1 MSVHAPG
8 AMRAAE
14 AILNGNRSI
23 STSEG
28 EKGPG
33 ELADYIEAETRIV
46 ELIDA
51 SRRLLQRIDDN
62 PEALSKSEAATE
74 SGPSLEQRVEQLRTA
89 LQAVLDGEDGAG
101 GGKGH

>member
-14 AILNGNRSI
+14 VILNGRREI
-23 STSEG
+23 TTSEG
-28 EKGPG
+28 AKTPG

-51 SRRLLQRIDDN
+51 SRRLLQCLDDN
-62 PEALSKSEAATE
+62 PDALQDEKASA
-74 SGPSLEQRVEQLRTA
+74 SGPTPEQRVEQLRAA
-89 LQAVLDGEDGAG
+89 LRAVIGSEEGSGAG
-101 GGKGH
+101 GGKH